1 MCAPTTGISHFLDQL
16 LRPLFNQVAR
26 RTTAINGIHFVR
38 QLEFYRNCN
47 RLLPSTLFVTFD
59 VTDLYTM
66 IPRDGA
72 LLTLNEFL
80 CQHATTPGRI
90 NGMTIDTIMRMARLV
105 LDTNYFVFEK
115 QYYQQI
121 RGGAMGSPFTMTL
134 ANIYMLKWEQPLIEH
149 QQLHKELY
157 LRYIDDVFMTSNLSL
172 NQIYTLLDQ
181 ANSKDPNIH
190 ITPSIG
196 TSIDFLDV
204 NAVNNQGQLRT
215 SIFRKSVAEPYIV
228 PFSSD
233 HPRHIHRNIIRGALY
248 RGIRVCSD
256 INDFDRERL
265 TIEITLL
272 FNGYPPRFIA
282 HHFKRFFQ
290 QHNAISIV
298 EQINNDL
305 YMHLHLEL
313 LHQLTGREKQQQQP
327 IINKRQIRVPFTFE
341 TGPILQLRRELHQLW
356 KKSYGNQE
364 SSTNNL
370 ILKLEPRIN
379 RSLSQLLPS
388 SKPSRT
394 LLR

>member
-1 MCAPTTGISHFLDQL
+1 MHAPTTGISHFLDLL

-38 QLEFYRNCN
+38 QLEFYRNCH

-90 NGMTIDTIMRMARLV
+90 NGMTIDTLMRMARLV
-105 LDTNYFVFEK
+105 LDTNCFVFEK

-157 LRYIDDVFMTSNLSL
+157 LRYIDDVFMTSNHSL

-181 ANSKDPNIH
+181 ANNKDPNIH

-204 NAVNNQGQLRT
+204 NAVNNQGELRT
-215 SIFRKSVAEPYIV
+215 SIFRKSAAEPYVV

-265 TIEITLL
+265 TIEMTLL

-282 HHFKRFFQ
+282 HHFKRFFL
-290 QHNAISIV
+290 QHNAISI
-298 EQINNDL
+298 I
-305 YMHLHLEL
+305 YSYKL
-313 LHQLTGREKQQQQP
+313 LVC
-327 IINKRQIRVPFTFE
+327 N
-341 TGPILQLRRELHQLW
+341 
-356 KKSYGNQE
+356 YGNACHGIHQWN
-364 SSTNNL
+364 SKTGNPDRGCSLLKPHPQCHQKFYTNP
-370 ILKLEPRIN
+370 I
-379 RSLSQLLPS
+379 
-388 SKPSRT
+388 
-394 LLR
+394 

>member
-1 MCAPTTGISHFLDQL
+1 
-16 LRPLFNQVAR
+16 
-26 RTTAINGIHFVR
+26 VR
-38 QLEFYRNCN
+38 
-47 RLLPSTLFVTFD
+47 
-59 VTDLYTM
+59 
-66 IPRDGA
+66 
-72 LLTLNEFL
+72 
-80 CQHATTPGRI
+80 
-90 NGMTIDTIMRMARLV
+90 
-105 LDTNYFVFEK
+105 
-115 QYYQQI
+115 
-121 RGGAMGSPFTMTL
+121 
-134 ANIYMLKWEQPLIEH
+134 
-149 QQLHKELY
+149 
-157 LRYIDDVFMTSNLSL
+157 
-172 NQIYTLLDQ
+172 
-181 ANSKDPNIH
+181 
-190 ITPSIG
+190 
-196 TSIDFLDV
+196 
-204 NAVNNQGQLRT
+204 
-215 SIFRKSVAEPYIV
+215 IFRKSAAEPYIV

-394 LLR
+394 LLG